1 MLHKDTVLVKK
12 RHFYV
17 KKLLFYKLN
26 GCKNTTFL
34 QKYIFVKKLH
44 FYKLTGRKNTAFL
57 QKYIF
62 VYFYRKHFCT
72 KTAFYV
78 KKGDFCKSCFICN
91 IVLIYTHINRQLL
104 GFYWTTL
111 MCFSM
116 ILKSSSRSY
125 FTTAC
130 RLVVEVLFFT
140 IIIVTMCEPKTV
152 LFCILF
158 SQGYQLQ

>member
-44 FYKLTGRKNTAFL
+44 FYKLTGCKNTAFL

-78 KKGDFCKSCFICN
+78 KKKAIFVNHALFVILCLF
-91 IVLIYTHINRQLL
+91 TH
-104 GFYWTTL
+104 T
-111 MCFSM
+111 
-116 ILKSSSRSY
+116 
-125 FTTAC
+125 
-130 RLVVEVLFFT
+130 
-140 IIIVTMCEPKTV
+140 
-152 LFCILF
+152 
-158 SQGYQLQ
+158 